1 MPLFRVMCYRE
12 GAWDRQEPRVID
24 AQTAMDAAEKVSRE
38 RLVRGLVERS
48 PVYFKVWPHIRY
60 AEWTVFQRQAFL
72 STSVRGMN
80 PGRLRSSPR
89 LVGGAEPRS

>member
-12 GAWDRQEPRVID
+12 GAWDRQEPRVVD
-24 AQTAMDAAEKVSRE
+24 AQTAMDAVEKVSRE

-60 AEWTVFQRQAFL
+60 AEWF
-72 STSVRGMN
+72 SVSATGI
-80 PGRLRSSPR
+80 PKHISPR
-89 LVGGAEPRS
+89 HESR